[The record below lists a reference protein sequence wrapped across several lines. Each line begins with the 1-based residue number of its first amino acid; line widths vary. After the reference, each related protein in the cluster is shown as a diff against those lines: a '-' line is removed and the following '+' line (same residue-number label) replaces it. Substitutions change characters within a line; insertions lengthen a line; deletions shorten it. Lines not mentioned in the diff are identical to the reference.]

1 MVEYRKDDA
10 YQITWLVRRLFRAMA
25 QTANAY
31 IEGLGVAAA
40 ERAVMEFLVRK
51 THMTVP
57 EMARAYD
64 VSRQH
69 IQTSVNLL
77 LEKKLAVLEQNPS
90 HKRSPYVALSSKGS
104 RLFAKIAKKDSE
116 LIEAVFA
123 KVSKPDQK
131 TTRQTLE
138 TMLKN
143 LSIGARS

>member
-1 MVEYRKDDA
+1 MAEYRKDDA
-10 YQITWLVRRLFRAMA
+10 YRITWLVRRLFRAMG

-31 IEGLGVAAA
+31 IEDLGVTAA

-51 THMTVP
+51 TRMTVP

-77 LEKKLAVLEQNPS
+77 LEKKLAVLEENPG
-90 HKRSPYVALSSKGS
+90 HKRSPYVALSNKGS
-104 RLFAKIAKKDSE
+104 RLFAKIANRDE
-116 LIEAVFA
+116 ALIETVFA
-123 KVSKPDQK
+123 KVGKSDQK

-143 LSIGARS
+143 LSTGARS